1 MKLHAI
7 EADYLVIGGGAA
19 AMAFVDTLIGEQPDA
34 NVVMVDRHHRPGG
47 HWNDAY
53 PFVRLHQPSNWYG
66 VASRE
71 LGQGTK
77 DTGGFN
83 IGLYGLASGAEILTY
98 FDHVMQQHF
107 LPTGRVRWFP
117 MSEYRPG
124 AAGEHLVVPLM
135 GGESRQVVVRKKVV
149 DATHAQTEVPS
160 THPPRY
166 AVAEGVKCIPLN
178 GLPQVSRPYANYTV
192 VGSGKTGLDA
202 AVWMLEN
209 GVPPERMRWIRPRD
223 AWFMNRANLQ
233 PGLENFER
241 SMGSTV
247 AEFDAITEATSVA
260 DLFARLEHSEQLLR
274 IDPNVE
280 PTTYRCATVSQGELA
295 QLRRITDVIRMGRVR
310 SIENTRLVLD
320 QGSVAADPDTLYIDC
335 SASGIVKPRP
345 GPAFDGDRINLL
357 LMRTCQPMVS
367 AAVLA
372 WIESHVADEAQKQ
385 ALCAVVPSPEVP
397 LDWLRMWVA
406 TIENTARWRQNPALT
421 TWLSKCRLNA
431 VAVYMRGVTS
441 EDTEKLALARS
452 VGIKSGAALASVKA
466 LLASA
471 E

>member
-1 MKLHAI
+1 MKPNAI
-7 EADYLVIGGGAA
+7 ETDYLVIGGGAA
-19 AMAFVDTLIGEQPDA
+19 AMAFVDTLISEQHDA
-34 NVVMVDRHHRPGG
+34 TVVMVDRHHRPGG

-71 LGQGTK
+71 LGQGNK

-83 IGLYGLASGAEILTY
+83 IGHYGLASGAEILAY
-98 FDHVMQQHF
+98 FDHVLQQHL

-124 AAGEHLVVPLM
+124 TGGEHQVVPLM
-135 GGESRQVVVRKKVV
+135 GGDMRQVLVRKKVV
-149 DATHAQTEVPS
+149 DATHAATEVPS

-166 AVAEGVKCIPLN
+166 ALAEGVKCIPLN
-178 GLPQVSRPYANYTV
+178 GLPQVSRAYANYTV
-192 VGSGKTGLDA
+192 VGSGKTGMDA

-209 GVPPERMRWIRPRD
+209 GVPPERIRWIRPRD

-247 AEFDAITEATSVA
+247 TEFDAITEATSVA

-274 IDPNVE
+274 IDPTVQ

-295 QLRRITDVIRMGRVR
+295 QLRRIQDVVRMGRVR
-310 SIENTRLVLD
+310 SIEKSRLVLD
-320 QGSVAADPDTLYIDC
+320 QGSLPADPDTLYIDC
-335 SASGIVKPRP
+335 SASAIVKPRP
-345 GPAFDGDRINLL
+345 LPTFDGERINLL
-357 LMRTCQPMVS
+357 LMRACQPMCS

-372 WIESHVADEAQKQ
+372 WVESNVEDEAQKQ
-385 ALCAVVPSPEVP
+385 ALCTVLPSPELP
-397 LDWLRMWVA
+397 LDWLRMWVG
-406 TIENTARWRQNPALT
+406 TIENTARWRQNPGLT
-421 TWLSKCRLNA
+421 AWLSKCRLNA
-431 VAVYMRGVTS
+431 AAVYMRGVTP

-452 VGIKSGAALASVKA
+452 VGVKSGAALARGKA